1 MNRWKR
7 RPAVAGTFYPR
18 SPAVLEREVRELLE
32 RARPAPVEGRVVAL
46 IAPHAGYVYSG
57 GVAAYAYK
65 LVQGQPIQ
73 VVAVVA
79 PSHQFYF
86 PGVSVWPQ
94 GSFETPLGEVPVD
107 EAICRRLL
115 EDGGTFLVHPEAHLG
130 EHSLEVQ
137 LPFLQ
142 VCLPGFRLVPL
153 VMGDQELDTARRV
166 GQRLA
171 EVLGAER
178 CLLVASSDLS
188 HYHPQGV
195 AEAMDRV
202 VLERVEAMDAQGLS
216 RALRERR
223 CEACGAGPIMAVLL
237 AARLLGAN
245 RAQVLR
251 YATSGDVSGEREAVV
266 GYLAAALVAAP
277 SGETLGPEDRQALR
291 RIALESIREALAGRR
306 FIPPPPESPALRQPR
321 GAFVTL
327 RRGGALRGCIGTLV
341 ARRPL
346 YEEVAQMAL
355 AAAFED
361 PRFPPL
367 SAEELSDLELEISAL
382 TPLRRVQDPAE
393 IEVGRHGLYIRRGP
407 FSGVLLPQV
416 AVEYG
421 WDRETFLRETCRKAG
436 LPPDAWRDPETEI
449 YVFSAEVF

>member
-1 MNRWKR
+1 
-7 RPAVAGTFYPR
+7 
-18 SPAVLEREVRELLE
+18 
-32 RARPAPVEGRVVAL
+32 
-46 IAPHAGYVYSG
+46 
-57 GVAAYAYK
+57 
-65 LVQGQPIQ
+65 
-73 VVAVVA
+73 
-79 PSHQFYF
+79 
-86 PGVSVWPQ
+86 
-94 GSFETPLGEVPVD
+94 
-107 EAICRRLL
+107 
-115 EDGGTFLVHPEAHLG
+115 
-130 EHSLEVQ
+130 
-137 LPFLQ
+137 
-142 VCLPGFRLVPL
+142 
-153 VMGDQELDTARRV
+153 
-166 GQRLA
+166 
-171 EVLGAER
+171 
-178 CLLVASSDLS
+178 
-188 HYHPQGV
+188 
-195 AEAMDRV
+195 MDRV